1 MLDEYEKDRQQL
13 RDLQLVFENAVRQ
26 NTMEDMQDH
35 IHTDFSLV
43 SFTDKNFDS
52 FDAFKQQWKIT
63 RDTMVGT
70 GRFSVQLNPKPA
82 SFINGMAVCQG
93 NADNEMVDKHGKHY
107 QFSSNWTVVFTQVDG
122 AWQVLRVHYSIDP
135 FNNPMLVA
143 KVKKIIFNTALL
155 AFLGGATVTGLMAYA
170 LF

>member
-63 RDTMVGT
+63 RDTMGGT
-70 GRFSVQLNPKPA
+70 GRFSVQLNPKP
-82 SFINGMAVCQG
+82 C
-93 NADNEMVDKHGKHY
+93 
-107 QFSSNWTVVFTQVDG
+107 
-122 AWQVLRVHYSIDP
+122 
-135 FNNPMLVA
+135 
-143 KVKKIIFNTALL
+143 LL
-155 AFLGGATVTGLMAYA
+155 YTSPSPRDRG
-170 LF
+170 